1 MSETNICPSAPL
13 TYQVVVRAARA
24 AEFPEETSTAEH
36 DETGH
41 VAWQAMP
48 ILCQFILSP
57 RAQSLIKGARVIEL
71 GAGIGVP
78 GLLAG
83 RVCGELTLT
92 DNNDDVVNRLRENIA
107 LNVHELRCLPEHTRV
122 ANVLWGTDSL
132 PLSDVAARRG
142 FDVVLGSDVV
152 YSASSARTFLET
164 AEYLMA
170 QPNGVLMLA
179 YVPRWP
185 SVDRALFD
193 AMHDMRLRVES
204 VPVDSFFPTNLTPDG
219 HPLPKGAC
227 LLLLRRPDDRTPM
240 ETNDTERPI
249 EVMHPDGSDAW
260 ELRLGPEHLDN
271 DLPAACGSF
280 GLDDASSSDV
290 IVSVDATGPFSVT
303 LDQAQALGDA
313 FDRPP
318 LEGRLSRLSVKEC
331 WLGSGGWSRL
341 GPGLSRASSSLSGL
355 CVVGD
360 ELDEDAARS
369 ISDILV
375 ACSGIVD
382 LELDRNPLGD
392 PGAAALA
399 AGVASCDALTRLSLT
414 HCEIGSS
421 GAAAIASA
429 LPRTLVELDLSG
441 NGIDAIG
448 MGHVAGA
455 VRELKVPKLA
465 LLNVSGNEIGPN
477 GGAELGDAL
486 AAGGLAELAHLDLRG
501 CFLGEFGLRL
511 FSPALLSCPLLRLL
525 HLGSNG
531 VSDGEGVDALAEVL
545 PSMRRLEHLGLAMNN
560 LSGDGA
566 WDLVEGVVKCK
577 SLKYLDLKGNCLG
590 FNHGAEAIAD
600 VIPDMPSLEVVDLSG
615 NSFRSV
621 AAVVLAEGFEEVPM
635 TPPRWTNGLRLI
647 MENNPDIEE
656 VDRRRLELAAG
667 GAGARV
673 QFSDAPERTTSGYGR

>member
-1 MSETNICPSAPL
+1 MVQN
-13 TYQVVVRAARA
+13 
-24 AEFPEETSTAEH
+24 
-36 DETGH
+36 
-41 VAWQAMP
+41 
-48 ILCQFILSP
+48 
-57 RAQSLIKGARVIEL
+57 
-71 GAGIGVP
+71 
-78 GLLAG
+78 
-83 RVCGELTLT
+83 
-92 DNNDDVVNRLRENIA
+92 
-107 LNVHELRCLPEHTRV
+107 
-122 ANVLWGTDSL
+122 
-132 PLSDVAARRG
+132 
-142 FDVVLGSDVV
+142 
-152 YSASSARTFLET
+152 
-164 AEYLMA
+164 
-170 QPNGVLMLA
+170 
-179 YVPRWP
+179 
-185 SVDRALFD
+185 
-193 AMHDMRLRVES
+193 
-204 VPVDSFFPTNLTPDG
+204 
-219 HPLPKGAC
+219 
-227 LLLLRRPDDRTPM
+227 
-240 ETNDTERPI
+240 
-249 EVMHPDGSDAW
+249 
-260 ELRLGPEHLDN
+260 LDN

-290 IVSVDATGPFSVT
+290 IVSFVPPSFSVT

-486 AAGGLAELAHLDLRG
+486 AAGGLRN
-501 CFLGEFGLRL
+501 
-511 FSPALLSCPLLRLL
+511 L
-525 HLGSNG
+525 HTLTS
-531 VSDGEGVDALAEVL
+531 
-545 PSMRRLEHLGLAMNN
+545 
-560 LSGDGA
+560 
-566 WDLVEGVVKCK
+566 
-577 SLKYLDLKGNCLG
+577 
-590 FNHGAEAIAD
+590 AD
-600 VIPDMPSLEVVDLSG
+600 VFSASSASDCSLPRFFRVHSCDCYISG
-615 NSFRSV
+615 
-621 AAVVLAEGFEEVPM
+621 ATA
-635 TPPRWTNGLRLI
+635 
-647 MENNPDIEE
+647 
-656 VDRRRLELAAG
+656 
-667 GAGARV
+667 
-673 QFSDAPERTTSGYGR
+673 